1 VIHAALRPSPAAR
14 AARRVGAGVLAA
26 CVLAGCGRV
35 DPMQTRVDAPEEL
48 RRGEELAEEWIA
60 AARAGEPLPDSR
72 VLAVGYLERGRLG
85 LGSPFRLAEFAL
97 ADPRVSA
104 EDRAPTAA
112 ALILMAASRQ
122 LYVVDSR
129 VMDGAHPLAAPAAA
143 VGAEH
148 VGLIG
153 RTVREAEDPRAGEL
167 AVRIAYSLAGA
178 EGLVRRSSVRN
189 ALRVAALMRDRELA
203 RRDALELIERAAG
216 EDRSTTELLPQWR
229 AEGGASVEAPLSRGL
244 DATTE
249 EEGLSLARLVTEAVR
264 NLATAEHREIAA
276 AQRRPPR
283 PLMSLRTAARLAALA
298 ARDSA
303 PPRPAVAVALEAH
316 RPILESTV
324 AFGPRGRAAAAR
336 FLDRAHTEEALAAE
350 AVLLNARTAAHPVG
364 NSVALWAA
372 VALRPFGQERP
383 WFPGSAAPSAAD
395 LRDRHGIAEV
405 TFAGS
410 IPERWRPVY
419 LAILDGAI
427 RDLRRVMPTLQ
438 LRGLRVHVG
447 ADREG
452 PGPLALHD
460 PGERRLFLPPATAAG
475 TLAHEIA
482 HDLDWQV
489 ALRRYRVRG
498 DYGTDRAFRSASD
511 PLSTRVRGL
520 AAGAPGAG
528 DGSIF
533 DSHWTRPAEVFA
545 RGVDWFSVVALGH
558 EGRMNGYL
566 SSVQDDVLTGYGT
579 VPTPDPSGAAGA
591 ALIGVLDDVAPA
603 YPATREWFLSKYGPA
618 RTFTALD
625 LMRFVLA
632 EVNPSLGAEDERGL
646 PVGPRRLAEALRGYR
661 AAADAL
667 ETWLCRSPGGAYGG
681 VRADARVELIAEATR
696 SVVRGLALERAYALA
711 GESGRRWLA
720 RRLYGG
726 RWREEPVPEIA
737 RPELEALLAEVRDVE
752 REIPALEP
760 HGRLRLRPAPDRCG
774 TGTALF

>member
-1 VIHAALRPSPAAR
+1 MSPAALRRSPAR
-14 AARRVGAGVLAA
+14 AGRWLGASALAA
-26 CVLAGCGRV
+26 CVLASCGQV
-35 DPMQTRVDAPEEL
+35 DPSHSSVDAPEEL
-48 RRGEELAEEWIA
+48 RQGEALAEEWIA
-60 AARAGEPLPDSR
+60 AARAGDPLPDSR
-72 VLAVGYLERGRLG
+72 VIAVGYLERGRLG

-97 ADPRVSA
+97 ADPRIA
-104 EDRAPTAA
+104 EEDRAPTAA

-122 LYVVDSR
+122 LYIVDPR
-129 VMDGAHPLAAPAAA
+129 VMDGAHPLGPPAAT
-143 VGAEH
+143 VGDGH
-148 VGLIG
+148 VGLIT
-153 RTVREAEDPRAGEL
+153 RTVREAEEPRAGEL

-178 EGLVRRSSVRN
+178 EGLVRRSAVRN
-189 ALRVAALMRDRELA
+189 ALRVAALTRDRELA
-203 RRDALELIERAAG
+203 RRDALALIERAAA
-216 EDRSTTELLPQWR
+216 EDLSPTGLLARWR
-229 AEGGASVEAPLSRGL
+229 ADGGANVETPLSRGL

-249 EEGLSLARLVTEAVR
+249 EEGLRLARLATDAVR
-264 NLATAEHREIAA
+264 TLATAEHRQAA
-276 AQRRPPR
+276 EAQRRPPR
-283 PLMSLRTAARLAALA
+283 PLMGLRTAARLAALA

-316 RPILESTV
+316 RPILESPV

-336 FLDRAHTEEALAAE
+336 FLDRAYTEEALAAE
-350 AVLLNARTAAHPVG
+350 AVLLNARTAPHPVG

-372 VALRPFGQERP
+372 VALRPFAQERP
-383 WFPGSAAPSAAD
+383 WFPGSAAPSAGD

-405 TFAGS
+405 TFDGS
-410 IPERWRPVY
+410 VPERWRPVY
-419 LAILDGAI
+419 LAILDGAV

-438 LRGLRVHVG
+438 LSGLRVHVG

-545 RGVDWFSVVALGH
+545 RGVDWFTVVALGH
-558 EGRMNGYL
+558 EGLMNGYL

-632 EVNPSLGAEDERGL
+632 EANPAAGTEDDGGL
-646 PVGPRRLAEALRGYR
+646 PVGPRRLGEALRGYR

-667 ETWLCRSPGGAYGG
+667 ESWLCRSPGGAYGA

-696 SVVRGLALERAYALA
+696 SVVRGLAMERAEAVA
-711 GESGRRWLA
+711 GQAGQRWLA

-737 RPELEALLAEVRDVE
+737 RPELEALVAEVRNVE
-752 REIPALEP
+752 SAVPALEP
-760 HGRLRLRPAPDRCG
+760 DGRLRLRPAPDRCG
-774 TGTALF
+774 TSAALF

>member
-1 VIHAALRPSPAAR
+1 MIHAALRPSPAAR
-14 AARRVGAGVLAA
+14 AARWVGAGALAA

-60 AARAGEPLPDSR
+60 AARAGDPLPDSR
-72 VLAVGYLERGRLG
+72 VVAVGYLERGRLG

-97 ADPRVSA
+97 ADPRVAA

-216 EDRSTTELLPQWR
+216 EERSTTELLPQWR
-229 AEGGASVEAPLSRGL
+229 AEGGASVETPLSRGL

-249 EEGLSLARLVTEAVR
+249 EEGLRLARLVTDAVR
-264 NLATAEHREIAA
+264 TLATADHREVAA

-298 ARDSA
+298 ARDSS

-372 VALRPFGQERP
+372 VALRPFAQERP

-405 TFAGS
+405 TFDGS
-410 IPERWRPVY
+410 VPERWRPVY

-603 YPATREWFLSKYGPA
+603 YPATREWFLSRYGPA

-632 EVNPSLGAEDERGL
+632 EANPSVGAENERGL
-646 PVGPRRLAEALRGYR
+646 PVGPRRLEEALRGYR

-696 SVVRGLALERAYALA
+696 SVVRGLALERAHALA
-711 GESGRRWLA
+711 GQAGRRWLA

-726 RWREEPVPEIA
+726 RWREEPVPEMA
-737 RPELEALLAEVRDVE
+737 RPELDALLAEVWDVE